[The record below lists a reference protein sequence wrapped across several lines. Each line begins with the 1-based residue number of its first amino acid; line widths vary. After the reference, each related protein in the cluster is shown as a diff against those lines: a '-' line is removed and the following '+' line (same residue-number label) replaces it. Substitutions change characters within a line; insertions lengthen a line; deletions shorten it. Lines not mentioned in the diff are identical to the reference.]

1 MADKQ
6 FVVRIGDAGA
16 RRDLDRAK
24 ELLRDVH
31 RKAGLEGDKVSDA
44 ETVRKALRFFIA
56 AHQPQQAYRIDE
68 GGDAVPVFPKE
79 GDQE

>member
-24 ELLRDVH
+24 ELLRDMY

-44 ETVRKALRFFIA
+44 ETVRKALRFFIS
-56 AHQPQQAYRIDE
+56 AHHPQQVYKIDE
-68 GGDAVPVFPKE
+68 GGDAVPALPEE
-79 GDQE
+79 GDQG